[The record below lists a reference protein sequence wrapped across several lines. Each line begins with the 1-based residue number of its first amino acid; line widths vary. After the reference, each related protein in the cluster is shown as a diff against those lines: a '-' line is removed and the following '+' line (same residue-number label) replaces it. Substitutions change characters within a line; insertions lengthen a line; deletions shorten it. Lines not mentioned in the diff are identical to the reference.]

1 MKKYILLLIISFSPC
16 LKAQGLDT
24 TAFHIVK
31 PKVGLINYPID
42 KTTLPEIIR
51 AFGNNY
57 EKNEEFVV
65 KKSKELPDFYEVEYK
80 SQGISFYFF
89 DNDSTQ
95 TIKAVKF
102 YKPFKA
108 KTTTNIIL
116 NQSNFRKVLKKD
128 KNSKMVIS
136 TSDQYSKVSV
146 DAFRLTTTGISFSAQ
161 LSHFNKLPSKE
172 LLKNMVINEIY
183 ISNYQYQISLD

>member
-1 MKKYILLLIISFSPC
+1 MKKYILLLIISFTSY
-16 LKAQGLDT
+16 LRAQELDT
-24 TAFHIVK
+24 TVFQIVE
-31 PKVGLINYPID
+31 PKVGLTNYPID

-51 AFGNNY
+51 AFGDNY
-57 EKNEEFVV
+57 EKNEEFVM
-65 KKSKELPDFYEVEYK
+65 KKSKELPRFYEVKYK

-116 NQSNFRKVLKKD
+116 NKSNFRKVLKKD
-128 KNSKMVIS
+128 KNSKMIIS
-136 TSDQYSKVSV
+136 ISDKYSKVSV
-146 DAFRLTTTGISFSAQ
+146 DESRLTITGISFSSQ
-161 LSHFNKLPSKE
+161 ISNFDKFPSKE
-172 LLKNMVINEIY
+172 MLKNIVIDEIY
-183 ISNYQYQISLD
+183 ISNYQYQIFLD

>member
-1 MKKYILLLIISFSPC
+1 MKKYILLLMISFTSY

-24 TAFHIVK
+24 TTFHIVK

-42 KTTLPEIIR
+42 KTTLTEIIR

-57 EKNEEFVV
+57 DKNEEFVV
-65 KKSKELPDFYEVEYK
+65 KKSKELPDFYEVKYK

-95 TIKAVKF
+95 TIKAVMF

-116 NQSNFRKVLKKD
+116 NQSYFRKVLKKD
-128 KNSKMVIS
+128 KNSKIIIS
-136 TSDQYSKVSV
+136 RSDKYSKVSV
-146 DAFRLTTTGISFSAQ
+146 DESRLATTGISFSSK
-161 LSHFNKLPSKE
+161 LSRFNKLPSKKI
-172 LLKNMVINEIY
+172 LKNTVDEIY
-183 ISNYQYQISLD
+183 ISNYQYQIFLD